1 MSQLPPVDNPDLS
14 LAAEPVTT
22 AATETIASG
31 PQSLWGIAVRKF
43 LQNPFAVGGSIVLL
57 IFILASLLAPVLTPY
72 DPAKVDMLHTSLP
85 PGTDGHLLG
94 TDEIGRDIFT
104 RLLYG
109 GRISLVVGF
118 SVAFCTVLIGTVIG
132 AISGYFGGWVDVIL
146 MRFVDVMN
154 SIPLLFLNILIM
166 ALFGTGFKLL
176 ILVLSVTSWM
186 GVARL
191 VRGTFLQLREM
202 QYVEAAR
209 AIGVSHWTII
219 ARHLI
224 RNATAPIIVNATL
237 MVGGAILS
245 ESGLSYLGLGIQP
258 PQTSWGLMLSNAQD
272 YMLTNP
278 IEALYPGLCILLV
291 VLSVSFIGDGIRD
304 ALDPRYRVKISK
316 RRLEEWRSR
325 FSKSGT

>member
-1 MSQLPPVDNPDLS
+1 MPPLENPDMTMATETM
-14 LAAEPVTT
+14 AAEPVDTT
-22 AATETIASG
+22 EATSG
-31 PQSLWGIAVRKF
+31 PQNLWRIALRKF

-57 IFILASLLAPVLTPY
+57 IFILTAILAPWLTPY
-72 DPAKVDMLHTSLP
+72 DPAKVDMLHTNLP
-85 PGTDGHLLG
+85 PGADGHLLG

-118 SVAFCTVLIGTVIG
+118 AVAFCTVLIGTAIG
-132 AISGYFGGWVDVIL
+132 AVSGYFGGWVDVIL
-146 MRFVDVMN
+146 MRLVDVMN

-166 ALFGTGFKLL
+166 ALFGSGFKIL
-176 ILVLSVTSWM
+176 IFVLSVTNWM

-209 AIGVSHWTII
+209 AIGVSHGAII
-219 ARHLI
+219 VRHLI

-258 PQTSWGLMLSNAQD
+258 PQASWGLMLSNAQN

-278 IEALYPGLCILLV
+278 MEALYPGLCILLV

-304 ALDPRYRVKISK
+304 ALDPRYRVKISQ
-316 RRLEEWRSR
+316 RRLEQWRER
-325 FSKSGT
+325 FSKSRT